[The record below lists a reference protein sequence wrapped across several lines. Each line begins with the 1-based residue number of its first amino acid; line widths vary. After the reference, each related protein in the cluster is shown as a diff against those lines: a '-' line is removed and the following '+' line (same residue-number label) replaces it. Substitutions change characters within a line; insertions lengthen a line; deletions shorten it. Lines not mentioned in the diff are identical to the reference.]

1 MSVNLSQLV
10 TEQRNPHTL
19 HIDEVPTLEM
29 VRMINQEDQ
38 AVALAVEKELPKIA
52 EAVDLITARMEQGGR
67 LIYCGAGTSGRLG
80 VLDASECPPTYGVDP
95 GRVIALIAGG
105 EEALLHAIE
114 GAEDSETLCAQE
126 LEELGFCEKDILVG
140 IAASGRT
147 PYAIG
152 GMRYARSKGGAVL
165 ALTCNPGSEM
175 AALADLAISPVVG
188 PEAVTGSTRMKAG
201 TAQKLV
207 LNLLSTGTMI
217 RQGKVYQ
224 NLMVDVQPTN
234 LKLVERAKRIVM
246 EASGCTYEEAA
257 RSLEEAGQNPKA
269 AILMQLAGL
278 SAEEASS
285 RLQRCGGH
293 IKRALDLGKESE
305 SCRTI

>member
-165 ALTCNPGSEM
+165 ALTCSPGSEM

-257 RSLEEAGQNPKA
+257 RSLEEAGQNPKT
-269 AILMQLAGL
+269 AILMQLTGL

>member
-10 TEQRNPHTL
+10 TEQRNPQTL
-19 HIDEVPTLEM
+19 HIDEVSTLEM
-29 VRMINQEDQ
+29 VRMINREDQ

-188 PEAVTGSTRMKAG
+188 PESVTGSTRMKAG

-257 RSLEEAGQNPKA
+257 RSLEEAGQNPKT
-269 AILMQLAGL
+269 AILMQLTGL

-285 RLQRCGGH
+285 RLQQCGGH
-293 IKRALDLGKESE
+293 IKRALDLGKEPE

>member
-29 VRMINQEDQ
+29 VRMINQENQ

-126 LEELGFCEKDILVG
+126 LEELGFCEQDILVG

-257 RSLEEAGQNPKA
+257 RSLEEAGQNPKT

>member
-257 RSLEEAGQNPKA
+257 RSLEEAGQNPKT
-269 AILMQLAGL
+269 AILMQLTGL

>member
-257 RSLEEAGQNPKA
+257 RSLEEAGQNPKT